1 MQPIRRVEIQTVHQE
16 LQGHIREYILA
27 NALRPGDPLPT
38 EAQLAEQLGVSRPIL
53 REGLR
58 ALESLGVIYSRR
70 GEGRY
75 VSSFRLEPIFEGF
88 AYGALFEA
96 NQISDLLDVRERLE
110 VSFIADV
117 IAVIDED
124 SLEQLRQI
132 VAEMRTKMT
141 IVDEFWIT
149 DLKFHR
155 LMYETV
161 NNAVLLRLLDMFWEI
176 FRNLRDRSLLPSRD
190 PERNVAHHGAILAA
204 IEARDIGRAQQEIAS
219 HFEDLRLRLQDAE
232 RTESHGVAYLQPKA
246 A

>member
-1 MQPIRRVEIQTVHQE
+1 MQQIRRIEIQTVHQE

-58 ALESLGVIYSRR
+58 ALESLGIIYSRR

-75 VSSFRLEPIFEGF
+75 VSSFRLEPVFESF

-96 NQISDLLDVRERLE
+96 NQIFDLLEVRERLE

-117 IAVIDED
+117 IAVIDEN

-141 IVDEFWIT
+141 IVEEFWMT

-176 FRNLRDRSLLPSRD
+176 FRNLRDRSLLPPRD
-190 PERNVAHHGAILAA
+190 PERNVAAPCSNCSGHRSSRHRLRAA
-204 IEARDIGRAQQEIAS
+204 EIAS
-219 HFEDLRLRLQDAE
+219 HFEDLRVRLQDAE
-232 RTESHGVAYLQPKA
+232 RTESHGVVYLQPKA